1 MPPPI
6 LRRRKTNQ
14 TADYQRFN
22 ETYEDLLGC
31 HFGIHASK
39 ITLTFCLL
47 NKFGVRL
54 GVAPRIETVCH
65 FVNKFGAR
73 LQVARRIEWNLKLHP
88 KGKDF
93 IMA

>member
-1 MPPPI
+1 MY
-6 LRRRKTNQ
+6 KN
-14 TADYQRFN
+14 
-22 ETYEDLLGC
+22 LLSC
-31 HFGIHASK
+31 HFDIRNIK
-39 ITLTFCLL
+39 IILSFCLL
-47 NKFGVRL
+47 NEFGVRL

-73 LQVARRIEWNLKLHP
+73 LQVAPRIEWNLKLHP